1 MDRRV
6 QRTRKLLHDALLG
19 LILEQGYESITVQEI
34 VDRANL
40 GRSTFYIHFK
50 DKEDLLLKAMEEGYR
65 SLENHMKT
73 AELKPGSFA
82 PLELVFDYAA
92 ENREL
97 FLVVLHGAG
106 KMAFYRQAHD
116 YLSERMLEIARNL
129 FQQPRIP
136 LHFTALYFASALL
149 GMLIWWLEAD
159 MPYSSVEMVSMM
171 RVLFREGAYGIQDSS
186 PSDGLVS

>member
-6 QRTRKLLHDALLG
+6 QRTRKLLHDALLS

-50 DKEDLLLKAMEEGYR
+50 DKEDLLLQAMEEGYR
-65 SLENHMKT
+65 DLENHMKT
-73 AELKPGSFA
+73 AELEPGSFA
-82 PLELVFDYAA
+82 PLELVFEYAA

-97 FLVVLHGAG
+97 FLVILHGAG
-106 KMAFYRQAHD
+106 KMAFYRQARD
-116 YLSERMLEIARNL
+116 YLGGRMLDIMRSL
-129 FQQPRIP
+129 FPQPRIP
-136 LHFTALYFASALL
+136 LNFAALYFASSLL

-159 MPYSSVEMVSMM
+159 MPYSSVDMVSMM
-171 RVLFREGAYGIQDSS
+171 RVLFREGAYGIQAAS
-186 PSDGLVS
+186 PSDGVA